1 MRKLLSAHE
10 VYAYTC
16 NVFMIGLHI
25 GIPGSKYPVHM
36 CQYIFI
42 VVVPVYM
49 SKARKYEVIPLC
61 HASLPRTIRLSVYLD
76 INMFPLALEGS
87 TSAEGL
93 RTMLCYGYGVK
104 LILLLS

>member
-76 INMFPLALEGS
+76 INMFPLALEGRLPQRGS
-87 TSAEGL
+87 GQCFAMGTG
-93 RTMLCYGYGVK
+93 
-104 LILLLS
+104 